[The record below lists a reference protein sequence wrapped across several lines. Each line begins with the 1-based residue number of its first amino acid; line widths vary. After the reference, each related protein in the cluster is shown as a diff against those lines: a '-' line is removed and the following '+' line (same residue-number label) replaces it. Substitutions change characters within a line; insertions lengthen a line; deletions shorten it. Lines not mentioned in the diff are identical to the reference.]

1 MNEENKVNYYS
12 VIPATVRYDKRL
24 KFAERL
30 LYGEITAL
38 SNSNGFCYAKNRYF
52 ADLYEVTT
60 GTVSKWISHLQELG
74 YIKVEIIKNEKQ
86 EIISRHIYISD
97 IPYISKKTYPYN
109 SFEPYPMVEKDKY
122 NNINRNI
129 DDLFYLIINNKSK
142 IPTDFYMQLE
152 RLEFIY
158 TNEILQIM
166 QEENIQKLK
175 DIVYTLFCI
184 YQSNFK
190 MIIPLIDRNTLVNL
204 YISCKNHN
212 TKDFL
217 NYYRQ
222 AIINKYTERSWEM
235 LESYINNFE
244 NIVSSTLFIV
254 FKITLIIL
262 VTLLILSLILL
273 GIGCLIKSQ
282 KLKSKFLIAVPS
294 LIVGIVFLLV
304 IPPIFVHF
312 KNMI

>member
-1 MNEENKVNYYS
+1 MNEEKINYYA
-12 VIPATVRYDKRL
+12 VIPATIRYSADL
-24 KFAERL
+24 KANEKL

-38 SNSNGFCYAKNRYF
+38 ANKYGYCYAQNRYF
-52 ADLYEVTT
+52 ASLYNVNIE
-60 GTVSKWISHLQELG
+60 TVSRWLSHLQELG
-74 YIKVEIIKNEKQ
+74 FIKIEIKRNEKKQ
-86 EIISRHIYISD
+86 IIARYIYITD
-97 IPYISKKTYPYN
+97 TPYCVNNQYPN
-109 SFEPYPMVEKDKY
+109 CQKRQYPIDEKVKE
-122 NNINRNI
+122 NNTIKNI

-204 YISCKNHN
+204 YVSCKNHN

-222 AIINKYTERSWEM
+222 AIINKYTERS
-235 LESYINNFE
+235 
-244 NIVSSTLFIV
+244 
-254 FKITLIIL
+254 
-262 VTLLILSLILL
+262 
-273 GIGCLIKSQ
+273 
-282 KLKSKFLIAVPS
+282 
-294 LIVGIVFLLV
+294 
-304 IPPIFVHF
+304 
-312 KNMI
+312 